1 MKTPNGNVLV
11 LSCCLVIAC
20 LADIGVAQTLKGRV
34 VYDDTSRSPGTV
46 VYALDMRH
54 RLDVTNNIV
63 MVAEHIP
70 RTITDMQGGFV
81 LNVAPSDSLALFV
94 RDLDDLCSFAPL
106 DFEQNALVDVV
117 IQKPAG
123 IKGQLLKG
131 DEPVKGRKVTA
142 RYLVKE
148 PVLRYVRTAV
158 TKQDGNFKFSSLMSG
173 EYLFQ
178 VIEEVPQVGCCFR
191 SVVTKQLRLRL
202 FPGQQKNIK
211 LGGTNLPY
219 LHGKITDANGSG
231 LHGVWVRLE
240 RQQDDQP
247 EDTAEQEATVV
258 WSDVTEPNGSYRIFD
273 IPAGKYTLH
282 CFRRLALNNYRR
294 TLQATENLVIHD
306 SNDHADNRPPRAE
319 NIQNVVIDIESLM
332 PLKYG
337 QPAPA
342 ISAALLDGQ
351 PFKLTDQRGKV
362 VVLYFYASW
371 CSACV
376 ASAPFFDGLADKFGH
391 DKLVVLGINLD
402 KTLDECKEFIAQKG
416 VRYPQLFA
424 GPWTDSPLRKT
435 FHVVDVP
442 TTFVIDADGK
452 VAHIDIFGKVLEK
465 FIEGLLK

>member
-11 LSCCLVIAC
+11 LSCCLVVAC
-20 LADIGVAQTLKGRV
+20 LADIGAAQTLRGRV

-258 WSDVTEPNGSYRIFD
+258 WSDVTEPN
-273 IPAGKYTLH
+273 KYTLH